1 MLGTA
6 RLTGQTIG
14 AVMMAV
20 IFSFTNAHDG
30 RGPLI
35 ALTLAACL
43 SALAGTL
50 SSLRLRYRVATR

>member
-6 RLTGQTIG
+6 RLTGQTTG
-14 AVMMAV
+14 AVLMAV

-35 ALTLAACL
+35 ALTLAAIL
-43 SALAGTL
+43 SALAGAL
-50 SSLRLRYRVATR
+50 SALRLNYPTAD